1 MSNITQV
8 VEDKARSRFLATARR
23 SLVIGALGVAMLL
36 GRTAP
41 AEAALPVHPCTAELN
56 QLLQAWN
63 EAGFAMP
70 SKPGQAIVR
79 GRNGRVAS
87 GGEVI
92 YMASQIRQAVWDCQH
107 GNVAAVQQ
115 RVALVSDKLH
125 QLS

>member
-1 MSNITQV
+1 
-8 VEDKARSRFLATARR
+8 
-23 SLVIGALGVAMLL
+23 MLL

-41 AEAALPVHPCTAELN
+41 AEASLPVHPCTAGLN
-56 QLLQAWN
+56 QLLQEWN
-63 EAGFAMP
+63 DAGFDMP
-70 SKPGQAIVR
+70 SKPSQAIVH
-79 GRNGRVAS
+79 GRNGRVSS
-87 GGEVI
+87 GPEVT

>member
-1 MSNITQV
+1 MSNITHVIESQV
-8 VEDKARSRFLATARR
+8 RSRFLVTARR
-23 SLVIGALGVAMLL
+23 SLVVGALGTAMLL
-36 GRTAP
+36 GRVVP

-56 QLLQAWN
+56 QLLAEWN
-63 EAGFAMP
+63 DAGFDMP
-70 SKPGQAIVR
+70 SKPGQAIVH

-87 GGEVI
+87 GGEVAS
-92 YMASQIRQAVWDCQH
+92 MASQIRQAIWDCQH

>member
-1 MSNITQV
+1 MSNITHIVKGQ
-8 VEDKARSRFLATARR
+8 ARSRFLVTARR
-23 SLVIGALGVAMLL
+23 SFAVGALGVAMLL
-36 GRTAP
+36 GRVAP

-56 QLLQAWN
+56 QLLAEWN

-87 GGEVI
+87 GGEVA
-92 YMASQIRQAVWDCQH
+92 YMAGQIRQAVWDCQD

-115 RVALVSDKLH
+115 RVALVSDRLH

>member
-1 MSNITQV
+1 MSNITHV
-8 VEDKARSRFLATARR
+8 VENRARSRFLAAARR
-23 SLVIGALGVAMLL
+23 SFVIGALGVAMLL

-63 EAGFAMP
+63 EAGFEMP

-79 GRNGRVAS
+79 GRNGRVSS
-87 GGEVI
+87 GPEVA
-92 YMASQIRQAVWDCQH
+92 YMASQIRQALLDCQH
-107 GNVAAVQQ
+107 GDVAAVEQ

-125 QLS
+125 QRS